1 MSMNKK
7 DISNKNIAWYKSLRA
22 KLITLTIVSILG
34 ASFLTSG
41 LIQPLA
47 RSNVRELTKGYLV
60 DSVNNI
66 SKSIEGIDSID
77 LIAEKVNNFEMSTI
91 DGCSVIILD
100 ENSNIIYYS
109 GDSKNDVE
117 LEIKEI
123 DNAVAAGNLDK
134 YCEELVKYKLNNI
147 NKEAIYRIDSD
158 TKIKTILTA
167 DYDRMYSGISGIS
180 NRTNLASILSL
191 LFFGIT
197 SIIISF
203 RIAKAVNITTD
214 AVNKLSELSL
224 DKLEQIDTV
233 TKHEDE
239 VGIIANS
246 VEKLREILINTISE
260 IKELSKNVTNT
271 AERLNDNSKETSL
284 MVQQIDAAVNDI
296 AQGASSQSQDTMD
309 ATNSVVDMAT
319 LIEETNIMVE
329 ELANYAE
336 EMNNSSNLAVESF
349 RELASSNIKTKEAVE
364 IIDKQ
369 TTKTSESADRIK
381 EVTEMITSIA
391 AQTNLLALNASIEA
405 ARAGEAGRGFAVV
418 AGEIGKLAD
427 QSKQSANQ
435 IKEIIDKLV
444 SDIQNSVDAMT
455 ELNEIVEKQ
464 DLSIKDTNEQFSS
477 VKSNIDNSMSKIEL
491 ISSKTK
497 QLNTERE
504 NVTSIVENL
513 SAISEENAASTEETS
528 ASVTQISAITD
539 NVAEEASELDEIAK
553 TLKESVDKFTF

>member
-1 MSMNKK
+1 M
-7 DISNKNIAWYKSLRA
+7 I
-22 KLITLTIVSILG
+22 
-34 ASFLTSG
+34 
-41 LIQPLA
+41 
-47 RSNVRELTKGYLV
+47 
-60 DSVNNI
+60 
-66 SKSIEGIDSID
+66 
-77 LIAEKVNNFEMSTI
+77 
-91 DGCSVIILD
+91 
-100 ENSNIIYYS
+100 
-109 GDSKNDVE
+109 
-117 LEIKEI
+117 
-123 DNAVAAGNLDK
+123 
-134 YCEELVKYKLNNI
+134 
-147 NKEAIYRIDSD
+147 
-158 TKIKTILTA
+158 
-167 DYDRMYSGISGIS
+167 
-180 NRTNLASILSL
+180 
-191 LFFGIT
+191 
-197 SIIISF
+197 
-203 RIAKAVNITTD
+203 
-214 AVNKLSELSL
+214 
-224 DKLEQIDTV
+224 
-233 TKHEDE
+233 
-239 VGIIANS
+239 
-246 VEKLREILINTISE
+246 
-260 IKELSKNVTNT
+260 
-271 AERLNDNSKETSL
+271 
-284 MVQQIDAAVNDI
+284 QQIDAAVNDI